1 MREISLDIMRKPWFK
16 TPATGLRALRPSWM
30 EGLTVSST
38 TYQVEAELTR
48 RGALPD
54 KATGTIVVNMEDG
67 RTKGSRWFL
76 CGDLGLTQVNGS
88 RLGSKKSIE
97 VSIDMTKLSDWAF
110 PTEGDPREPS
120 NLSIS

>member
-1 MREISLDIMRKPWFK
+1 MRKPWFK
-16 TPATGLRALRPSWM
+16 TQALRALRPSWA
-30 EGLTVSST
+30 EGLSVSST

-67 RTKGSRWFL
+67 RTKGARWFL
-76 CGDLGLTQVNGS
+76 CGDLGIIQVNGS
-88 RLGSKKSIE
+88 RLGSKRSME

-110 PTEGDPREPS
+110 PTEGD
-120 NLSIS
+120 LSASLLALSVDFSPI

>member
-1 MREISLDIMRKPWFK
+1 MRKPWFK

-48 RGALPD
+48 RGALPG
-54 KATGTIVVNMEDG
+54 KATGTILVNIEEG
-67 RTKGSRWFL
+67 RTKGSRWLL
-76 CGDLGLTQVNGS
+76 CGDLGLTKVNGS

-97 VSIDMTKLSDWAF
+97 VSIDTTNLADWAF
-110 PTEGDPREPS
+110 PTEGAPREPS
-120 NLSIS
+120 NLSIWPRGPR